1 MNFKRN
7 LLIWLAIIVVAVIL
21 FDTFGGGFGGEKKTN
36 LSFSDFLNKVEAK
49 SVSSVVIKGHNVEG
63 KLSDG
68 KSFITYIPDYPNLV
82 DVLKQN
88 RVVIT
93 AAPTETGISSFIG
106 MILSWL
112 PMIILIGVWIF
123 FMRQM
128 GAGAGKAMGFGR
140 SRAQMQ
146 GNKLEKVTFADVAG
160 IDEAKEELLELVDF
174 LKNPKKFQALGGRI
188 PKGCILIGP
197 PGTGKTLIARAVAG
211 EAGVPFFTIS
221 GSDFVEMFVGVGASR
236 VRDMFAQGKKNAP
249 CIIFI
254 DEIDAV
260 GRHRGIGLGGGN
272 DEREQTLNQLLVEM
286 DGFQVNDSVIIIAA
300 TNRPD
305 VLDQALMR
313 PGRFDRQIFVPAPD
327 VKGREDIL
335 KVHVKKIVIS
345 PDVDLKTIAKG
356 TPGFTGAD
364 LANLV
369 NEAALF
375 AARLNKK
382 IVSMHELE
390 EAKDKVMMG
399 PQRKSMMMSE
409 EDKKKTAYHEGGH
422 ALVSLHC
429 PASDPIHKATIV
441 PRGRA
446 LGMVMR
452 LPESETSRSRDKYEA
467 DITVAMAGRVA
478 EEIIFGHEKVT
489 SGASQDIK
497 MATAYARAMVRVW
510 GMSDKV
516 GPLYY
521 GEETQDLYTYQHSFQ
536 KMYSLNTEDLIDR
549 EVKSIVENGYK
560 LAIKILTTHKD
571 QLHKVAK
578 ALLERETLTG
588 DELRI
593 LVFGEKKAK
602 IMKEKAEQLEKKAK
616 EAEEKQ
622 KKINEQKETEERKN
636 EENKSSNKNEGS
648 NKSIDKTKINNKSKE

>member
-7 LLIWLAIIVVAVIL
+7 IIIWLAIILGAVIV
-21 FDTFGGGFGGEKKTN
+21 FDIIQKRSGENVTD
-36 LSFSDFLNKVEAK
+36 LSFSDFLNKVEK
-49 SVSSVVIKGHNVEG
+49 KEVSSVVIRGHNVEG

-68 KSFITYIPDYPNLV
+68 NNFITYIPNYPNLV
-82 DVLKQN
+82 DVLKN
-88 RVVIT
+88 NKVAIT
-93 AAPTETGISSFIG
+93 AAPIETKMSSFIT
-106 MILSWL
+106 MIISWL
-112 PMIILIGVWIF
+112 PMILLIGVWIF

-146 GNKLEKVTFADVAG
+146 GNKLAKITFADVAG
-160 IDEAKEELLELVDF
+160 IDEAQEELVELVEF

-188 PKGCILIGP
+188 PRGCILIGP

-211 EAGVPFFTIS
+211 EANVPFFTIS

-260 GRHRGIGLGGGN
+260 GRHRGVGIGGGN

-286 DGFQVNDSVIIIAA
+286 DGFQINDSIIIIAA

-305 VLDQALMR
+305 VLDPALMR
-313 PGRFDRQIFVPAPD
+313 PGRFDRQIFVSAPD
-327 VKGREDIL
+327 VKGREAIL
-335 KVHVKKIVIS
+335 EVHAKKIVMAPGVS
-345 PDVDLKTIAKG
+345 LKTIAKG

-369 NEAALF
+369 NESALL
-375 AARLNKK
+375 AARRNKK
-382 IVSMHELE
+382 IVTIDELE
-390 EAKDKVMMG
+390 EARDKVMMG

-409 EDKKKTAYHEGGH
+409 EEKRITAYHEGGH
-422 ALVSLHC
+422 ALVTLHC
-429 PASDPIHKATIV
+429 PEADPIHKATIV

-452 LPESETSRSRDKYEA
+452 LPESETSKNREKFEA
-467 DITVAMAGRVA
+467 DIAIAMGGRAA
-478 EEIIFGHEKVT
+478 EEIILGHKKVT
-489 SGASQDIK
+489 SGAAQDIK
-497 MATAYARAMVRVW
+497 AATAYARAMVREW

-521 GEETQDLYTYQHSFQ
+521 GGNSQDVYAHQQQ
-536 KMYSLNTEDLIDR
+536 KMYSSNTEDLIDK
-549 EVKSIVENGYK
+549 EVKSLVDNGYK
-560 LAIKILTTHKD
+560 LAHKILTTHKN
-571 QLHKVAK
+571 QLHKIAK
-578 ALLERETLTG
+578 ALLTKETLTG
-588 DELRI
+588 DELYE
-593 LVFGEKKAK
+593 LAFGKKKKNTTTTKKSSKDLPTTKKDSKEKK
-602 IMKEKAEQLEKKAK
+602 
-616 EAEEKQ
+616 
-622 KKINEQKETEERKN
+622 RKTSTSK
-636 EENKSSNKNEGS
+636 KSSTS
-648 NKSIDKTKINNKSKE
+648 TRKTKSKK